1 MFAEVGCHGVAEG
14 AALAA
19 AGDDGQLRLAKR
31 KTANATCAIGLAAS
45 PIDAMALGQARGQL
59 HVVGVGPGARQ
70 FRTPAASAAIRQA
83 DDVVGYGLYLDLV
96 EDVLVDQQQH
106 RYPLG
111 KETERVRDAIAL
123 AASGR
128 KVALV
133 CSGDAG
139 IYAMASL
146 VCELMDTSA
155 DASWG
160 RVNME
165 VVPGVSAMQL
175 ASGRAGAMLGHDFCA
190 ISLSDL
196 LTPRDVI
203 EQRLHA
209 ANAGDF
215 VIALYNPIS
224 RQRVQTF
231 ERALEILRGGRA
243 PDTVVI
249 VARELGRPNES
260 LLYTSLGDLRADDLD
275 MLSIVLVGSSNSR
288 AGNSGYRALAY
299 TPRGY
304 RAPAT
309 IQRFEESNS

>member
-1 MFAEVGCHGVAEG
+1 V
-14 AALAA
+14 
-19 AGDDGQLRLAKR
+19 
-31 KTANATCAIGLAAS
+31 
-45 PIDAMALGQARGQL
+45 
-59 HVVGVGPGARQ
+59 
-70 FRTPAASAAIRQA
+70 
-83 DDVVGYGLYLDLV
+83 
-96 EDVLVDQQQH
+96 
-106 RYPLG
+106 
-111 KETERVRDAIAL
+111 L

-146 VCELMDTSA
+146 VCELLDASTE
-155 DASWG
+155 ASWG
-160 RVNME
+160 RVRVE

-224 RQRVQTF
+224 RQRVHTF
-231 ERALEILRGGRA
+231 ERALEILRAGRA

-249 VARELGRPNES
+249 VARELGRPDEA
-260 LLYTSLGDLRADDLD
+260 LLYTTLGDLRADHLD

-288 AGNSGYRALAY
+288 AGHNGYRQLAY

-309 IQRFEESNS
+309 IQRFEESNT